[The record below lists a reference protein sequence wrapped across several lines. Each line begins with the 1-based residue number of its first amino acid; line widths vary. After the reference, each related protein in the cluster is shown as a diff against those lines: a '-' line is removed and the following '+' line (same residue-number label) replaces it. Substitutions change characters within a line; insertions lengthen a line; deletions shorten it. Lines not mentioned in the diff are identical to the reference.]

1 MWGDDMQLAELQGK
15 IRARIDRGGSLE
27 EIEATIIDSSALDE
41 DQRAALWLYAWS
53 WVSGRGQR
61 AEVARLRES
70 LSFGD

>member
-1 MWGDDMQLAELQGK
+1 MQLAELQGK
-15 IRARIDRGGSLE
+15 VRARVRRGKSLE
-27 EIEATIIDSSALDE
+27 EIEAAIIDSSPLDE

-61 AEVARLRES
+61 AEVARLTES